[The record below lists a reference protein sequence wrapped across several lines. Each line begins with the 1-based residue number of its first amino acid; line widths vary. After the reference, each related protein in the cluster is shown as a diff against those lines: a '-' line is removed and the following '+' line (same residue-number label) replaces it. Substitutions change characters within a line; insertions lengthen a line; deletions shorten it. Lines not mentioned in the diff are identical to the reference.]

1 MRDPA
6 AARPAIRIHGA
17 VHESRDHGRLHDCVA
32 GDDLIRRFK
41 IPRLIRFDNEI
52 PDGLEIDWVDVAEV
66 IHGMAPKVYL
76 DAYAQQLHCTVA
88 VERGG
93 ELAKALDI
101 ADMLEPL
108 HQAAERFVLDACLIR
123 QLSYGDALPD

>member
-1 MRDPA
+1 MR
-6 AARPAIRIHGA
+6 
-17 VHESRDHGRLHDCVA
+17 S
-32 GDDLIRRFK
+32 
-41 IPRLIRFDNEI
+41 
-52 PDGLEIDWVDVAEV
+52 DGLEIDWVDVAEV
-66 IHGMAPKVYL
+66 IHGKAPKVYL

-108 HQAAERFVLDACLIR
+108 HQAAERFVLDARLVR
-123 QLSYGDALPD
+123 